1 VTRSTIALLTT
12 AASVCAAITPS
23 EEQDWRS
30 RIRMAWFAAGPA
42 PALAPETHGSFEPA
56 PGVVAERITYGTQ
69 FGMRIPAIL
78 YRPKSVSGKIPAF
91 IVVNGHGGDKYSWYA
106 FYSGILYA
114 RAGAAV
120 LTYDPAGEG
129 ERNIV
134 RQSGTRA
141 HDKVEPPPELA
152 QRLGGLMMTDIMQ
165 AVSYLAQRP
174 EVDPRRI
181 AAAGYSMG
189 SFILGITGAVERRLK
204 AVVLVGG
211 GNLDGEGGYW
221 ENSKQMCQGIPYKS
235 LRFLG
240 DRPAV
245 LYALHASRGATLVYN
260 GLEDTTVA
268 IPRFGER
275 YFIELQERTAKLRGT
290 PERVFETGFVPNA
303 AHRPYFVT
311 KPVALW
317 LEKQLDFP
325 NWTEESIRSMP
336 ETHISE
342 WAAKHGIPMDK
353 LYATEQR
360 EGGTLGLGTGVPG
373 YKRED
378 LSVFSSVE
386 WERRKHR
393 MIHET
398 WVRDAKAAIVRAGDP
413 LAGLRPGHPR
423 LILLDSDLD
432 RLRKL
437 IARDPLSGRIYQ
449 QVRQEARKILD
460 EPVARYELTN
470 GRLLT
475 VSRRAIDRMYT
486 LGLMY
491 RLDGAPEY
499 RDRAA
504 AELRAISTF
513 PRWQDNFLDKAEMTH
528 AAAIGYDWFH
538 GVLSS
543 QDRALVRRAIA
554 EKGVR
559 PALAIYDEQRWW
571 AVNRFNWNPVCNGGV
586 GLGALAFADEEPEL
600 ARAIWQRLL
609 RSFPLALT
617 SYAPDGGWGE
627 GPEYWH
633 YATRYA
639 VHLLSGMRSALG
651 HDFELSASD
660 GFDKAGFFR
669 IHMVGPSG
677 KLFAFG
683 DSDEEP
689 ESAPEMF
696 WLASRFKQPVYA
708 WHQRPYAGSALDL
721 IWYTPDESN
730 PKEAQWPTDM
740 YFRETEV
747 ATLRSSWTDP
757 DAIYIGVKAGQTR
770 GGRGHAQLDLGNFV
784 LDAGRT
790 RWAYDLGRDSY
801 QLPDYFG
808 KMRFTYF
815 RNRTAAHNT
824 LLIDHMDQ
832 DTVAEAPVFAHRFGA
847 GNSYVRVD
855 LSDSYPGRVSRFE
868 RGVALHDGRHVIVQ
882 DEVEAPFPVD
892 ALWSMMTDA
901 EISLLDRSAALRK
914 GAWSLDA
921 KVLAPA
927 DAKFD
932 IESASATPPQ
942 NPNEGFRRLVVRL
955 PDRRRSLRLVV
966 SLTPHPAAVPAPP
979 TEWRDRSLDRW

>member
-1 VTRSTIALLTT
+1 VKRQAIPLLLAAL
-12 AASVCAAITPS
+12 AAFAAITPS

-42 PALAPETHGSFEPA
+42 PALAPESHGSFEPA
-56 PGVVAERITYGTQ
+56 PGVVAERVTYGTQ

-106 FYSGILYA
+106 FYSGIMYA
-114 RAGAAV
+114 RGGAAV

-129 ERNIV
+129 ERNSE
-134 RQSGTRA
+134 RKSGTRA

-165 AVSYLAQRP
+165 AVSYLSQRP

-221 ENSKQMCQGIPYKS
+221 DNSKPMCQGIPYKS

-268 IPRFGER
+268 IPRFGEP
-275 YFIELQERTAKLRGT
+275 YFKELQQRVVKLRGT
-290 PERVFETGFVPNA
+290 PGRVFETGFVPGA

-325 NWTEESIRSMP
+325 NWTEESIRAMP

-342 WAAKHGIPMDK
+342 WAGQHGIEMDM

-360 EGGTLGLGTGVPG
+360 EGGTPGLGAGVPG
-373 YKRED
+373 YRRDD
-378 LSVFSSVE
+378 LSVFSAAE
-386 WERRKHR
+386 WERRKSR
-393 MIHET
+393 MVHET
-398 WVRDAKAAIVRAGDP
+398 WVHDAKAAIARGADP
-413 LAGLRPGHPR
+413 LAGLRQGHPR
-423 LILLDSDLD
+423 LILPDHDLS

-437 IARDPLSGRIYQ
+437 VADDALAGRIYSR
-449 QVRQEARKILD
+449 VRSDAQKILA

-470 GRLLT
+470 GRLLF
-475 VSRRAIDRMYT
+475 VSRRVIDRMYT
-486 LGLMY
+486 LGLAY
-491 RLDGAPEY
+491 RLDGGREY
-499 RDRAA
+499 RDRAV
-504 AELRAISTF
+504 AELRAISVF
-513 PRWQDNFLDKAEMTH
+513 PSWQDNFLDKAEMTH
-528 AAAIGYDWFH
+528 AAAIGYDWFYSA
-538 GVLSS
+538 LTP
-543 QDRALVRRAIA
+543 QDRAAIREAIA

-586 GLGALAFADEEPEL
+586 GLGALAIAEDEPEL

-609 RSFPLALT
+609 RSFPLALA

-639 VHLLSGMRSALG
+639 VHLLSGMRTALG
-651 HDFELSASD
+651 HDFGLSNSD
-660 GFDKAGFFR
+660 GFDRAGHFR

-689 ESAPEMF
+689 ESAPELF
-696 WLASRFKQPVYA
+696 WLAARFKQPVYA
-708 WHQRPYAGSALDL
+708 GHQRPYAGSALDL
-721 IWYTPDESN
+721 IWYTPEHST
-730 PKEAQWPTDM
+730 PAQAGWPPSM

-747 ATLRSSWTDP
+747 AALRSSWSDP
-757 DAIYIGVKAGQTR
+757 DAIYVGVKAGQTR
-770 GGRGHAQLDLGNFV
+770 GGRGHAQLDLGSFV

-790 RWAYDLGRDSY
+790 RWAFDLGRDSY

-824 LLIDHMDQ
+824 VAIDGADQ
-832 DTVAEAPVFAHRFGA
+832 DPAAEAPLFAHRVA
-847 GNSYVRVD
+847 GGNGYVRVD
-855 LSDSYPGRVSRFE
+855 LSRAYPGRVRRFE
-868 RGVALHDGRHVIVQ
+868 RGVALHDSRHVIVQ
-882 DEVEAPFPVD
+882 DEIEASSPVE

-901 EISLLDRSAALRK
+901 EIDLQGGAATLRK
-914 GAWSLDA
+914 GAWVLDA
-921 KVLAPA
+921 RVLAPT

-932 IESASATPPQ
+932 VMPATAPAPQ
-942 NPNEGFRRLVVRL
+942 NANEGFRRLVVRL
-955 PDRRRSLRLVV
+955 PGTRGPVQLTVA
-966 SLTPHPAAVPAPP
+966 LTPHPGARPAPVS
-979 TEWRDRSLDRW
+979 TWRDRPLERW